1 MYHTLSGDGEHMC
14 NKLFN
19 QPLIHEEPHN
29 MPMISIWGQG
39 KANSTFWL
47 LSLNTKQGCYWLH
60 LTYLIWC
67 SKDWIITPA
76 SCASN

>member
-1 MYHTLSGDGEHMC
+1 MVQTKDFILKVDPLSGDGEHMC

-39 KANSTFWL
+39 KANSTF
-47 LSLNTKQGCYWLH
+47 
-60 LTYLIWC
+60 
-67 SKDWIITPA
+67 
-76 SCASN
+76 